1 MCAATATV
9 TARSKTT
16 TTTTTDAMAT
26 NSTNAGPALHCHA
39 RDADARLK
47 IFLFPHAGGGQHSF
61 NALAA
66 QFGEVAQA
74 VSGVSGL
81 AELHT
86 VLYPGPCVR
95 CTAPP
100 VAFSYSAWPTELVHP
115 AA

>member
-1 MCAATATV
+1 MAADGSSIGQT
-9 TARSKTT
+9 
-16 TTTTTDAMAT
+16 
-26 NSTNAGPALHCHA
+26 LHCHS

-47 IFLFPHAGGGQHSF
+47 LFLFPHAGGGQHSF

-95 CTAPP
+95 SSLKS
-100 VAFSYSAWPTELVHP
+100 FELVPRRP
-115 AA
+115 AFTTATATSNQR